1 MVVQE
6 RESLLRVVLLE
17 EGNLLRVV
25 QSELEKDVL
34 LLMVR
39 VEGFLL
45 AFRARVYSTRDLE
58 IKASLD
64 YIVQLDREEFA
75 VS

>member
-1 MVVQE
+1 MLRWKLPCPILIPRPYVGVVVQE
-6 RESLLRVVLLE
+6 REILLRVVLLE

-45 AFRARVYSTRDLE
+45 AFRAGVYR
-58 IKASLD
+58 
-64 YIVQLDREEFA
+64 Y
-75 VS
+75 

>member
-25 QSELEKDVL
+25 QSKLEEDVL

-39 VEGFLL
+39 EREIFVLRVLLEVGNLYRGEGGILL
-45 AFRARVYSTRDLE
+45 QVVIE
-58 IKASLD
+58 
-64 YIVQLDREEFA
+64 
-75 VS
+75 

>member
-45 AFRARVYSTRDLE
+45 AFRAGVYGC
-58 IKASLD
+58 
-64 YIVQLDREEFA
+64 
-75 VS
+75 

>member
-39 VEGFLL
+39 EREIFVLRVLLEVGNLYRGEGGILL
-45 AFRARVYSTRDLE
+45 QVVME
-58 IKASLD
+58 
-64 YIVQLDREEFA
+64 
-75 VS
+75 

>member
-6 RESLLRVVLLE
+6 REILLRVVLLE

-34 LLMVR
+34 LLIVR

-45 AFRARVYSTRDLE
+45 TFRAKVYR
-58 IKASLD
+58 
-64 YIVQLDREEFA
+64 Y
-75 VS
+75 